1 MQKQVWDNSLPS
13 RAEQRQLKRDVLIRK
28 AAAAFRLKGF
38 HGTSMADM
46 ARALGV
52 TKAALYRYISTKE
65 ELLYILHCHAMDA
78 GDAALDLALR
88 DGGNGLE
95 RLQIAVCHF
104 VEIYADSDTAS
115 AAMTDIDALQ
125 SEQRREIL
133 RRRDKFDRTLRSFI
147 VEGIDDGSIAQC
159 DPKMAVFA
167 IMGSVNW
174 ISRWFKPGAGWSSAD
189 VAKGLVDIFTL
200 GMQVRP
206 GRRSSMARKKS

>member
-1 MQKQVWDNSLPS
+1 MSRQAWDNSLPS
-13 RAEQRQLKRDVLIRK
+13 KDEQRQLKRDVLIRK
-28 AAAAFRLKGF
+28 AAAAFRQKGF
-38 HGTSMADM
+38 HGTSMADI

-52 TKAALYRYISTKE
+52 TKAALYRYISSKE
-65 ELLYILHCHAMDA
+65 ELLYILHRHAMDA
-78 GDAALDLALR
+78 GDAALERARR
-88 DGGNGLE
+88 DGRSGLQ
-95 RLQIAVCHF
+95 RLEIAVRHF

-125 SEQRREIL
+125 PTQRREIL
-133 RRRDKFDRTLRSFI
+133 RRRDKFDHTLRAFI
-147 VEGIDDGSIAQC
+147 VEGIEDGSIARC

-189 VAKGLVDIFTL
+189 VAEGLVRTFSL

-206 GRRSSMARKKS
+206 AAPPPVAKRKR

>member
-1 MQKQVWDNSLPS
+1 MQKNTWDNSLPS
-13 RAEQRQLKRDVLIRK
+13 REEQRQLKRDVLIRK

-52 TKAALYRYISTKE
+52 TKAALYRYVRSKE
-65 ELLYILHCHAMDA
+65 ELLYILHRHAMDA
-78 GDAALDLALR
+78 GDAALDLARR
-88 DGGNGLE
+88 DGRTGLE
-95 RLQIAVCHF
+95 RLQLAVRHF
-104 VEIYADSDTAS
+104 VEVYADSDTAS

-125 SEQRREIL
+125 PEQRREIL
-133 RRRDKFDRTLRSFI
+133 RRRDRFDRTLRSFI

-167 IMGSVNW
+167 IMGAVNW

-189 VAKGLVDIFTL
+189 VAEGLVRTFTL
-200 GMQVRP
+200 GVQARAP
-206 GRRSSMARKKS
+206 RRRTPARRKS